1 MWCSHNYHMSLSVHK
16 GIQYQLCVTPKAK
29 QVICAQTTAAV
40 PLNSGECVASNTL
53 NSACISGTD
62 RELLVQPEWRLHG
75 HCMFS
80 AADCQSGE
88 DKSCIVRIV
97 SQFD

>member
-1 MWCSHNYHMSLSVHK
+1 MQRQQLLYLSIVEN
-16 GIQYQLCVTPKAK
+16 VF
-29 QVICAQTTAAV
+29 
-40 PLNSGECVASNTL
+40 ASNTL

-80 AADCQSGE
+80 AADWQSGE